1 MKLGS
6 TLPRLLFFLT
16 CTLSC
21 TAFISPK
28 PVVVVESDVMY
39 SKARIHGLFASREP
53 RDDETKSLAIAID
66 DLGRSFKS
74 VAQGAA
80 EKSESSTSTSAK
92 ALFSIKAC
100 VFFLL
105 FISYRAF
112 RGVFVLSPAIFKR
125 VYEKLS
131 ELDLGLDTKVE
142 DSTDGVNPN
151 WRTKITVSVLSS
163 VVVFSYFLTA
173 ILKVAKKFFQTIAKT
188 TSAIKSFDAAAQE
201 LLDHEDTIAS

>member
-6 TLPRLLFFLT
+6 TLALVSFLA
-16 CTLSC
+16 CTLVC

-28 PVVVVESDVMY
+28 PVVV
-39 SKARIHGLFASREP
+39 HGLFSSREP
-53 RDDETKSLAIAID
+53 RENETKSLAIAID

-80 EKSESSTSTSAK
+80 EKSESSTSTSGK
-92 ALFSIKAC
+92 IFHTTRGCL
-100 VFFLL
+100 FFLL

-112 RGVFVLSPAIFKR
+112 RGIFVLSPAIFKR
-125 VYEKLS
+125 VYEQLS
-131 ELDLGLDTKVE
+131 ELDLGLETKAE

-151 WRTKITVSVLSS
+151 WRTKITVSILSS
-163 VVVFSYFLTA
+163 IVTFSFLLGWA
-173 ILKVAKKFFQTIAKT
+173 FKVCKKFFSTIAKT

-201 LLDHEDTIAS
+201 LLDHEDTIASQKKI